1 MSKDVILRAEG
12 LRKTYTL
19 GHQTIRILRGVDLA
33 VGRGELCGI
42 VGASGVGKST
52 LLHILGLLDRPDE
65 GRVILEDEEVNYHA
79 RLRNARLRNRHIG
92 FVFQFYHLLP
102 ELSALENVLLNPM
115 LGCGALAWFSVRRK
129 HREKAAALLH
139 ALGLGERLRH
149 KPPQL
154 SGGERQRVAI
164 ARALMA
170 DPLLLFCDEP
180 TGNLDEET
188 SDVITELLFRINR
201 ERKQTMVMVTHNE
214 RLAAMIPK
222 VWRLK
227 EGRLHPVAREGREGV
242 PARS

>member
-12 LRKTYTL
+12 VRKTYTL
-19 GHQTIRILRGVDLA
+19 GHQVIRILRGVDLS
-33 VGRGELCGI
+33 VERGELCGI

-65 GRVILEDEEVNYHA
+65 GRLILDGREVNYNA
-79 RLRNARLRNRHIG
+79 RLRNAHIRNRHIG

-102 ELSALENVLLNPM
+102 ELTALENVLLNPM
-115 LGCGALAWFSVRRK
+115 LGNGVAAWFSGRK
-129 HREKAAALLH
+129 RYRGEAKELLRS
-139 ALGLGERLRH
+139 LGLGDRLKH

-164 ARALMA
+164 ARALMS
-170 DPLLLFCDEP
+170 DPLLLLCDEP

-188 SDVITELLFRINR
+188 SAVITELLFRINR
-201 ERKQTMVMVTHNE
+201 ERGQTMVMVTHNE
-214 RLAAMIPK
+214 KLAERIPR

-227 EGRLHPVAREGREGV
+227 EGRLRAVKSKTEREG
-242 PARS
+242 